1 MPEFW
6 EGLNG
11 YAALELYL
19 FIEIICLRSVATINP
34 IILDGLKQYCNDNPD
49 IPREMQSLVDRLL
62 QLETHDSIS
71 RIGIGKLYDQILDKF
86 VDNKEL
92 VEWCK
97 DYVNS

>member
-1 MPEFW
+1 M
-6 EGLNG
+6 
-11 YAALELYL
+11 
-19 FIEIICLRSVATINP
+19 ATINP

-49 IPREMQSLVDRLL
+49 IPKEMQSLVERLL

-97 DYVNS
+97 DYVDR